1 MNIKSQQAK
10 IVFYSYLYIY
20 AVCLCNQLSQLN
32 RKKL

>member
-10 IVFYSYLYIY
+10 NSFYSYLYIY
-20 AVCLCNQLSQLN
+20 VVCLCNLLSQLN